1 MAIKRRIR
9 SAKELINAKQS
20 KNIGG
25 FLSKLEH
32 SDVADVPDIMDVL
45 DVPDVLDVAY
55 VLDVPDVVDVPGV
68 ADGPDI
74 VHVPDV
80 AKVSKWLHCES
91 GSGKRKTARRR
102 MEEGKSIKR
111 RTSRGLR

>member
-32 SDVADVPDIMDVL
+32 SNVADVPDIVDVL

-55 VLDVPDVVDVPGV
+55 VLDVPWTCRTSWTCRASRTGHTSWTCQTSQT
-68 ADGPDI
+68 GRTSQME
-74 VHVPDV
+74 
-80 AKVSKWLHCES
+80 K
-91 GSGKRKTARRR
+91 GKRPKAS
-102 MEEGKSIKR
+102 EEDPDD
-111 RTSRGLR
+111 

>member
-32 SDVADVPDIMDVL
+32 SDVADVPDIVDVL

-111 RTSRGLR
+111 RSRRLR